1 MQLVLLPY
9 YALKQVKPDEEESKG
24 GYRLKEVK
32 EARSEET
39 NQDFTKTENP
49 YCPQCGSTW
58 TGAEKRST
66 TIIVTMPQA
75 INSGTG

>member
-1 MQLVLLPY
+1 MSDTIITMPDGGRW
-9 YALKQVKPDEEESKG
+9 KPATSSDTVHCVNCDNAVDTPEEVASYPSG
-24 GYRLKEVK
+24 
-32 EARSEET
+32 
-39 NQDFTKTENP
+39 N
-49 YCPQCGSTW
+49 CPQCGSTW

>member
-1 MQLVLLPY
+1 MSDVIIM
-9 YALKQVKPDEEESKG
+9 ADGSRWKPSTSSDTVHCVNCDNAVDTPEEVASYPSG
-24 GYRLKEVK
+24 
-32 EARSEET
+32 
-39 NQDFTKTENP
+39 N
-49 YCPQCGSTW
+49 CPQCGSTW